1 MLRRQDRALWALV
14 AILLL
19 AAGLRLAGQELSPPG
34 LSHDEVANWL
44 IDRRIL
50 GGEHAVYFE
59 AAYGH
64 EAGFHYL
71 QAASIALLGDH
82 ALALRLPAMFAGVLL
97 VAVTYALNRRLFGP
111 RPALMAAAFLAVL
124 FWPVFLSRQG
134 LRAIT
139 LPVVA
144 GLSALA
150 WWRAWHTD
158 RRRWWLAA
166 GGLAGLSLYTYMAA
180 RAVPIIYTVLFFYL
194 YILYFRERRR
204 LLPKMLV
211 FFAAMALI
219 AAPLIWY
226 LMANPGAEFRVGEID
241 APLRALGEGDP
252 MPAIK
257 NAFSVL
263 GMFAFRGD
271 PLWRQN
277 VAGMPVYDPVIGS
290 LFYGGLLLSI
300 WRWRDP
306 RHVFALLWLSL
317 SAIPSIVTI
326 DAPSFIRICNSLPVV
341 TAFPALAIH
350 RLGSFSTVFPKLS
363 TEAAR
368 KRLIWGFFL
377 LLLAWQIGRTTDALF
392 SRWPANEEVRFVW
405 QAALT
410 DMAEALDASPV
421 AGSVAVG
428 GWTPETM
435 DVPTMALSLRRTD
448 LRIVHFQPERTLI
461 LPAGAPI
468 RLLHPTIL
476 PPSPALLARL
486 AAWDA
491 AVWEEESF
499 MQVTLDKLPR
509 PRPEESLNVAFGGEL
524 RLLGVDRPW
533 VEGGGRALISYWE
546 VLAPA
551 SGPRRL
557 FLHAVDEG
565 EALLA
570 QDDGLGVPADQ
581 WQRGDLILFY
591 HRLPPVETPPA
602 ALRLGVFA
610 PPDGP
615 RLLTAEDREFVTLE
629 P

>member
-1 MLRRQDRALWALV
+1 MLRRQDRALWSLV

-19 AAGLRLAGQELSPPG
+19 AAGLRLVGQELSPPG

-71 QAASIALLGDH
+71 QAASIAFLGDH
-82 ALALRLPAMFAGVLL
+82 AFALRLPAMLAGVLL

-111 RPALMAAAFLAVL
+111 RTALMAAAFLAVL

-139 LPVVA
+139 LPLVA

-150 WWRAWHTD
+150 WWRAWRTD
-158 RRRWWLAA
+158 RLRWWLVA
-166 GGLAGLSLYTYMAA
+166 GSLAGLSLYTYMAA
-180 RAVPIIYTVLFFYL
+180 RAVPIIYIAFFLYL
-194 YILYFRERRR
+194 YTLYFQERRR
-204 LLPKMLV
+204 LLPKTLA
-211 FFAAMALI
+211 FFAAMSLI
-219 AAPLIWY
+219 ATPLIWY
-226 LMANPGAEFRVGEID
+226 LVTNPGAEFRIGEID
-241 APLRALGEGDP
+241 APLRALRGGDP
-252 MPAIK
+252 VPAIK
-257 NAFSVL
+257 NVVSVL

-306 RHVFALLWLSL
+306 RHAFALLWLSL

-326 DAPSFIRICNSLPVV
+326 DAPSFIRICNSLPIV

-368 KRLIWGFFL
+368 KRLIGGFL
-377 LLLAWQIGRTTDALF
+377 LLLLTWQTGRTIDALF
-392 SRWPANEEVRFVW
+392 RRWPANEEVRFVW

-421 AGSVAVG
+421 ASPVAVG

-435 DVPTMALSLRRTD
+435 DPPTMALSLYRTD
-448 LRIVHFQPERTLI
+448 LRLVHFQPEHTLI
-461 LPAGAPI
+461 LPAGAPT

-476 PPSPALLARL
+476 PPAPALQARL
-486 AAWDA
+486 AAWNA
-491 AVWEEESF
+491 TVWEEESF
-499 MQVTLDKLPR
+499 VQYTLDESPR
-509 PRPEESLNVAFGGEL
+509 PRPEEPLNAVFGGEL
-524 RLLGVDRPW
+524 RLLGIDRPQL
-533 VEGGGRALISYWE
+533 EGGGQAFISYWE
-546 VLAPA
+546 ALAPA

-557 FLHAVDEG
+557 FLHAVDG
-565 EALLA
+565 DGALLV

-581 WQRGDLILFY
+581 WQSGDVILFF
-591 HRLPPVETPPA
+591 HHLPPVETPPA
-602 ALRLGVFA
+602 ALRLGVFS

-615 RLLTAEDREFVTLE
+615 RLRIAEDLEFVTIE